1 MRSLV
6 ALFCLGSGFSLA
18 AATKPPTLAEARAFL
33 DRAQAK
39 LLELSVQDSR
49 ADWVKSTFIT
59 YDTEILAAKA
69 DQDQIAA
76 TMQLAKESTRFSH
89 LKMPED
95 MAREFKL
102 LRLSLTLAAPSDPKE
117 AQELTQTATQMEG
130 IYGSGKYCA
139 HAGECLDLDQLS
151 DILRTS
157 TDPAKLLDAWRGW
170 RTISPP
176 IRPLFQKYV
185 ELGNQG
191 ARELGF
197 ADMGAMWR
205 SKYDMPADEF
215 PAEMDR
221 LWEQVKPLYLS
232 LHAYVR
238 WKLREKYGDLVP
250 ASGPIPA
257 DLLGNMWAQ
266 EWENIYPL
274 VAPKDADPGY
284 DLTAILKGRGTTPRG
299 YGEVRRA
306 LLHFAG
312 ICAAAQDILGALHV
326 RQAARPRRGLSR
338 QRLGCGR
345 CRRPAH
351 QAVHRD

>member
-1 MRSLV
+1 M
-6 ALFCLGSGFSLA
+6 
-18 AATKPPTLAEARAFL
+18 

-176 IRPLFQKYV
+176 IRPL
-185 ELGNQG
+185 
-191 ARELGF
+191 
-197 ADMGAMWR
+197 
-205 SKYDMPADEF
+205 
-215 PAEMDR
+215 
-221 LWEQVKPLYLS
+221 
-232 LHAYVR
+232 
-238 WKLREKYGDLVP
+238 VP
-250 ASGPIPA
+250 EI
-257 DLLGNMWAQ
+257 
-266 EWENIYPL
+266 
-274 VAPKDADPGY
+274 
-284 DLTAILKGRGTTPRG
+284 RGTGQSGRARIG
-299 YGEVRRA
+299 LCRHGRDVALQVRYA
-306 LLHFAG
+306 
-312 ICAAAQDILGALHV
+312 
-326 RQAARPRRGLSR
+326 
-338 QRLGCGR
+338 GR
-345 CRRPAH
+345 CVPG
-351 QAVHRD
+351 